1 MCYSNICQLSS
12 PRPRKTADL
21 LAGALRCIWKTQG
34 ASYRTLSHSELRWR
48 LSAFIEV
55 GVNFP
60 TNPVSQGAK
69 TQALTEGPE
78 LLGLGPPHP
87 QLALQSVDTFPR
99 GVCLVG
105 GSGSGLRGPLV
116 GAESHC
122 FRSGFDFRADLYI
135 CI

>member
-1 MCYSNICQLSS
+1 M
-12 PRPRKTADL
+12 A
-21 LAGALRCIWKTQG
+21 
-34 ASYRTLSHSELRWR
+34 
-48 LSAFIEV
+48 
-55 GVNFP
+55 
-60 TNPVSQGAK
+60 PVSLYRGWCELPHESCFPRGEK

-78 LLGLGPPHP
+78 LLGLGPPFP

-122 FRSGFDFRADLYI
+122 FRSGFDFRADLYN